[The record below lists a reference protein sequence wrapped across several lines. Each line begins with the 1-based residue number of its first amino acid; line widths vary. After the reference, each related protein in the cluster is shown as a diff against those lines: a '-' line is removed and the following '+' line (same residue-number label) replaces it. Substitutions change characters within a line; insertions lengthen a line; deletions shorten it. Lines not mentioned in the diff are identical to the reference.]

1 MHNSNSAYDMIKNF
15 GKSRQSLKETLQR
28 SGKLSPAR
36 HITFL
41 ALSVFLGE
49 LLIMFSFMMVPKLPD
64 LYESIID
71 ATLLTILLAPALY
84 LFSFLPLSNQ
94 IHKLKKTEAD
104 LTLIQKKLKEQ
115 VLERSQQLDQSKEKF
130 RTLFNT
136 APDAI
141 MLLNEKGFVDCNQSA
156 LNLFKVSSIEEF
168 ITYHPSQLSPI
179 YQYDGT
185 LSTTL
190 SNEKI
195 KAAYLNGDNRFEW
208 QHKRTDGSIFDA
220 EVLLKRVQIEGKT
233 LLQATVRDISARKK
247 NERFQRTLFEISYA
261 ANNTSSLKELIESI
275 RDKIHPIIDTTNFFM
290 SLYDGETGLYTIPVI
305 YGEEYEQG
313 SLTARA
319 LKGSL
324 TDYVRRQGEPV
335 IINDEKFLLLQ
346 EAGLVS
352 PIGKP
357 TACWMGVPLKAD
369 KKVFGIIAV
378 QDYKN
383 PTAFTKEDVETM
395 QYFAQTISTVIIQ
408 KKAEQ
413 NLKKAKRDAEKVS
426 KLKDEFLASMSHEI
440 RTPMNGVLG
449 MIELL
454 EDTSLDEEQRG
465 YTDIIHKSAN
475 ILLRIINDILD
486 FSKIEAGKI
495 VLEKREF
502 DLHEFIDNTLKFFQK
517 DVSKKAIKLNR
528 KIGTKVPTMVIGD
541 EVRLRQILTNL
552 IGNAIKFTDKGSV
565 ELSVRQIN
573 KSPGRHLLKF
583 EVTDSGIGIDPHL
596 VDNLFNSFTQADSS
610 TTRKYGGS
618 GLGLAISKNLTE
630 LMDGEMGVK
639 SKPGLGST
647 FWFTIPFTIR
657 KASSDSAIK
666 PSVAVIEKSGQVRKV
681 SLLTT
686 IKILVADDNRI
697 NQKVAVNILGKFG
710 CQVTVAVNGQD
721 AIKAW
726 QTQPFDIILM
736 DLEMPEMDGYEA
748 TTSIRE
754 KESADNHIPIIA
766 LTANA
771 MQGVKDKCIATG
783 MDDFLSKP
791 FKKEELKKMLQKY
804 A

>member
-1 MHNSNSAYDMIKNF
+1 MLKNI
-15 GKSRQSLKETLQR
+15 GKSGQSFKATLQN

-36 HITFL
+36 HIIFL
-41 ALSVFLGE
+41 ALTVFLGE
-49 LLIMFSFMMVPKLPD
+49 LLIMFAFMILPKLPEV
-64 LYESIID
+64 YESIID
-71 ATLLTILLAPALY
+71 ATMLTILLAPALY
-84 LFSFLPLSNQ
+84 HFSFLPLSNQ
-94 IHKLKKTEAD
+94 IHKLKKTETD
-104 LTLIQKKLKEQ
+104 LTLAQKKLQEK
-115 VLERSQQLDQSKEKF
+115 VLERKLQLDQSKEKF
-130 RTLFNT
+130 RRLFNT

-141 MLLNEKGFVDCNQSA
+141 MLLNEKGFIDCNHST

-168 ITYHPSQLSPI
+168 ITYHPSQLSPK
-179 YQYDGT
+179 YQYNGA
-185 LSTTL
+185 LSTKL
-190 SNEKI
+190 SKEKI
-195 KAAYLNGDNRFEW
+195 RDAYLKGDNRFEW
-208 QHKRTDGSIFDA
+208 RHKRTDGSIFDA

-233 LLQATVRDISARKK
+233 LLQATVRDISTRKK

-261 ANNTSSLKELIESI
+261 ANNTSSLTELIDSI

-290 SLYDGETGLYTIPVI
+290 SLYNAESGLYTIPVI

-313 SLTARA
+313 SLTTRE

-335 IINDEKFLLLQ
+335 IINDEKFVQLQ

-383 PTAFTKEDVETM
+383 PTAYTKEDVETM

-413 NLKKAKRDAEKVS
+413 NLRKAKRDAEKVS
-426 KLKDEFLASMSHEI
+426 RLKDEFLASMSHEI

-454 EDTSLDEEQRG
+454 EDTALDEEQRG
-465 YTDIIHKSAN
+465 YTDIIYKSAN
-475 ILLRIINDILD
+475 NLLRIINDILD

-517 DVSKKAIKLNR
+517 DVTKKAIKLNR
-528 KIGTKVPTMVIGD
+528 RIDAKVPAMVIGD

-552 IGNAIKFTDKGSV
+552 IGNAIKFTDEGSV

-573 KSPGRHLLKF
+573 KSPGLHLLKF
-583 EVTDSGIGIDPHL
+583 EVSDSGIGIDPHL
-596 VDNLFNSFTQADSS
+596 LDNLFNSFTQADSS

-630 LMDGEMGVK
+630 LMDGEIGVK

-647 FWFTIPFTIR
+647 FWFTLPFAS
-657 KASSDSAIK
+657 KAAPVDNAIEPSVSDS
-666 PSVAVIEKSGQVRKV
+666 EKSKQDGDV

-686 IKILVADDNRI
+686 IRILVADDNRI
-697 NQKVAVNILGKFG
+697 NQKVAVNILDKFG

-721 AIKAW
+721 ALKAW

-754 KESADNHIPIIA
+754 EESLGNHIPIIA

-771 MQGVKDKCIATG
+771 MQGVKDKCLAAG

-791 FKKEELKKMLQKY
+791 FKKAELKTLLQKY